1 MKNYTIEELQ
11 VEFKKLNYAWFD
23 FQIIGVRNKNNVSNK
38 FIDTMYIVSN
48 NKLYQFSCTT
58 RPGLYW
64 LKNFLNK
71 KGTAVLKCGQYIKS
85 FKLGLHQG
93 KYLALV
99 QAKPLPVYRDNNK
112 NEFAE
117 EIGSLDIG
125 FFGINIHKA
134 SNFLKSILIDK
145 WSAGCQVLNNPDE
158 FEYFMNLCIESEQSY
173 FTYTLLKE
181 F

>member
-85 FKLGLHQG
+85 FKYYYHYCCNQH
-93 KYLALV
+93 KYRYCS
-99 QAKPLPVYRDNNK
+99 K
-112 NEFAE
+112 
-117 EIGSLDIG
+117 
-125 FFGINIHKA
+125 
-134 SNFLKSILIDK
+134 
-145 WSAGCQVLNNPDE
+145 
-158 FEYFMNLCIESEQSY
+158 
-173 FTYTLLKE
+173 
-181 F
+181 